1 MYGRGL
7 FGACVLLL
15 ASCVTINIYFP
26 AAAAERAADRIIEDV
41 WGEQPGGA
49 GRTPGEPPP
58 EESPGQSSRAA
69 SYVVLDVLFPAARAQ
84 QVDLNIST
92 PAIDKITASMK
103 ARHSQLLP
111 YYESGAIGLSAQGL
125 VDVRDPKAVPLAER
139 RKLNQLVADENR
151 DRSALYREIAQANGH
166 PEWEDEIRKT
176 FARRWIENA
185 PRGWWYRQNGNWKP
199 K

>member
-1 MYGRGL
+1 MYARRL
-7 FGACVLLL
+7 LGAFVLLLL

-41 WGEQPGGA
+41 WGEQPGG
-49 GRTPGEPPP
+49 GRSPGDATPS
-58 EESPGQSSRAA
+58 ESPNQSSRAVLRTA
-69 SYVVLDVLFPAARAQ
+69 LDVLVPAARAQ
-84 QVDLNIST
+84 SMDLNIST

-103 ARHSQLLP
+103 ARHPELLP
-111 YYESGAIGLSAQGL
+111 YYESGAIGLTGQGL
-125 VDVRDPKAVPLAER
+125 VAIRDPKTVPLAER
-139 RKLNQLVADENR
+139 RQLNQLVADENR

-185 PRGWWYRQNGNWKP
+185 PRGWWYRQNGAWKQ

>member
-7 FGACVLLL
+7 LAAVVLLL
-15 ASCVTINIYFP
+15 LGSCVTINIYFP

-41 WGEQPGGA
+41 WGEQSGDAAPA
-49 GRTPGEPPP
+49 PDERPDEIPDQT
-58 EESPGQSSRAA
+58 SRVTMYAM
-69 SYVVLDVLFPAARAQ
+69 LDALFPAARAQ
-84 QVDLNIST
+84 QVNLNIST

-103 ARHSQLLP
+103 ARHPQLLP
-111 YYESGAIGLSAQGL
+111 YYESGAIGLTEQGL
-125 VDVRDPKAVPLAER
+125 VAVRDPKSVPLAER

-166 PEWEDEIRKT
+166 PEWEEEIRKT
-176 FARRWIENA
+176 FARRWVDNA
-185 PRGWWYRQNGNWKP
+185 PQGWWYRQDGGWKQ